1 MYSANAYAIRPAT
14 EADNRTLR
22 HLAELDSQRPLD
34 GPVLIGEIRGRPAAA
49 VSLTDGRVIA
59 DPFRNTVH
67 LRRILHLRF
76 DGFRAYSRTPSLSQR
91 LRAGVRTVPATSAAT
106 G

>member
-14 EADNRTLR
+14 EADDHILR
-22 HLAELDSQRPLD
+22 GLAELDSQRPLD

-49 VSLTDGRVIA
+49 VSLTDGRVIT

-91 LRAGVRTVPATSAAT
+91 LRAGVRTVPVTSAAT

>member
-1 MYSANAYAIRPAT
+1 MYSATAYAIRRTT
-14 EADNRTLR
+14 EADAPTLR
-22 HLAELDSQRPLD
+22 RLAELDSQRPLD

-59 DPFRNTVH
+59 DPFRNTGH

-91 LRAGVRTVPATSAAT
+91 LRAGVRTVPVTSAAT

>member
-22 HLAELDSQRPLD
+22 QLAELNSQQPLD